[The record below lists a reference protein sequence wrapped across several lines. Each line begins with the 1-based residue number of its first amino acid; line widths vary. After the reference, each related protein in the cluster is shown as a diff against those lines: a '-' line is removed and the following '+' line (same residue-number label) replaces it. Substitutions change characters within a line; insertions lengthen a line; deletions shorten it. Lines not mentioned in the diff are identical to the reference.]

1 MSKLMNDE
9 VKKWSATT
17 KDVIV
22 RLEKTLEHA
31 KEQLAKNQKLFNDS
45 VHQEKFNEEV
55 ALMYIQAMNSLIE
68 SIKSI
73 ETLIHTTKLG
83 MKKEG

>member
-9 VKKWSATT
+9 IEKWSATT
-17 KDVIV
+17 DDVIA
-22 RLEKTLEHA
+22 RLQETLEHA
-31 KEQLAKNQKLFNDS
+31 KEQLAKNQTLFNDS
-45 VHQEKFNEEV
+45 VHQEKFNHEI

-73 ETLIHTTKLG
+73 ETLIHATQLG
-83 MKKEG
+83 MKKV